1 MGTVLFDIFSTQN
14 MSKRTVPNDTMKRT
28 VPIDTDTRHMRYEGM
43 IYRPPSEAYSLL
55 VQVTIGCSHNSCT
68 FCSMYID
75 KQFRVRDESEV
86 FKDLEEARAMYS
98 YVERVFLCDG
108 DALCLS
114 TDRLVR
120 ILDKVHS
127 LFPECERVNV
137 YGNTIDVLAKT
148 PEELE
153 TLARHGLKMVY
164 LGAESGDPAVL
175 KAIRKGST
183 REEIITAVRRLES
196 SGIKTSVTFIS
207 GLAGRAGW
215 RDHAIKTGTMITE
228 MGASYV
234 ALLTL
239 MLDPRTEIARQIRE
253 GEFELLTPEEVVAET
268 YLLLQNAD
276 PETPCVFRSNHASN
290 YLSLRGNLPDDKE
303 RMLAQL
309 RTAMEDSGLL
319 KDERFRAL

>member
-1 MGTVLFDIFSTQN
+1 
-14 MSKRTVPNDTMKRT
+14 
-28 VPIDTDTRHMRYEGM
+28 MRYEGM

-75 KQFRVRDESEV
+75 KQFRVRDEAEV

-98 YVERVFLCDG
+98 YVDRVFLCDG

-120 ILDKVHS
+120 ILDKIYT

-148 PEELE
+148 PEELSM
-153 TLARHGLKMVY
+153 LAEHGMKMVY

-183 REEIITAVRRLES
+183 REEIIAAVQTLES

-207 GLAGRAGW
+207 GLAGKAGW
-215 RDHAIKTGTMITE
+215 RDHAVNTGTMITE

-239 MLDPRTEIARQIRE
+239 MLDPRTEIARQIQE
-253 GEFELLTPEEVVAET
+253 GTFELLPPEEVVAET
-268 YLLLQNAD
+268 YLMLENSD
-276 PETPCVFRSNHASN
+276 PVKPCVFRSNHASN

-309 RTAMEDSGLL
+309 RNAMTDSGML

>member
-1 MGTVLFDIFSTQN
+1 
-14 MSKRTVPNDTMKRT
+14 
-28 VPIDTDTRHMRYEGM
+28 M

-68 FCSMYID
+68 FCNMYID
-75 KQFRVRDESEV
+75 KQFRVRSEAEV
-86 FKDLEEARAMYS
+86 FEDLEEARAAYP

-114 TDRLVR
+114 SDRLVR
-120 ILDKVHS
+120 ILDKIYS
-127 LFPECERVNV
+127 LFPECRRVNV

-148 PEELE
+148 AEELSM
-153 TLARHGLKMVY
+153 LAEHGLKMVY
-164 LGAESGDPAVL
+164 LGAESGDPEVL

-183 REEIITAVRRLES
+183 REEIITAVKMLEA
-196 SGIKTSVTFIS
+196 SGIQTSVTFIS
-207 GLAGRAGW
+207 GLAGKAGW
-215 RDHAIKTGTMITE
+215 RDHAVNTGTMISE

-239 MLDPRTEIARQIRE
+239 MLDSRTEIARQIRE
-253 GEFELLTPEEVVAET
+253 GEFQLLSPEEVIAET
-268 YLLLQNAD
+268 YLMLENTD
-276 PETPCVFRSNHASN
+276 PVRPCVFRSNHASN
-290 YLSLRGNLPDDKE
+290 YLSLRGDLPADRD

-309 RTAMEDSGLL
+309 RNAMEDSGML